1 MSILSGGKFNEN
13 WRVQTAYRSS
23 NIRRARP
30 ACKPSACDGCRA
42 ENGSCSPTE
51 AAPARA
57 STPNTCSCYPV
68 LPATVETLVKRPR
81 RLQNSLCNLSPPL
94 FFSPL
99 FSKPLPYL
107 IGSLYINVTRGQL
120 SSSSFRE
127 NKNLPSF
134 EGTSSKDS
142 RLRLYS
148 LISHD
153 FTRKKKRNIS
163 RNASRVQKHAYF
175 FPTQSFHPTLRDAN
189 GKRETVIDERR
200 LLFSL
205 SDDIYITGKTRFRAC
220 PRTGI
225 PKRPTSRHRA
235 GIAFHRV
242 GAGRV
247 KD

>member
-1 MSILSGGKFNEN
+1 MDSPVSILSGGKFNEN

-134 EGTSSKDS
+134 ERTSSKDS

-153 FTRKKKRNIS
+153 FTRKKRKKYFEE
-163 RNASRVQKHAYF
+163 RVQSTKTRVLF
-175 FPTQSFHPTLRDAN
+175 FPTQSFQPYST
-189 GKRETVIDERR
+189 
-200 LLFSL
+200 
-205 SDDIYITGKTRFRAC
+205 
-220 PRTGI
+220 
-225 PKRPTSRHRA
+225 
-235 GIAFHRV
+235 
-242 GAGRV
+242 
-247 KD
+247 